1 MTPAP
6 FVMDSLRQHWKD
18 QVKQRERI
26 GPAWNCRDF
35 PNLVFT
41 HADGSHL
48 SQPSVWKILQKL
60 LAKAGLE
67 HHRFHDLRHTYVV
80 NSIRA
85 GDDIKTIQE
94 NAGHYSA
101 SFTLDRYGHVTETM
115 KRESADRMQSFYAA
129 L

>member
-1 MTPAP
+1 M
-6 FVMDSLRQHWKD
+6 LRVVH
-18 QVKQRERI
+18 
-26 GPAWNCRDF
+26 
-35 PNLVFT
+35 
-41 HADGSHL
+41 
-48 SQPSVWKILQKL
+48 
-60 LAKAGLE
+60 
-67 HHRFHDLRHTYVV
+67 VV

-101 SFTLDRYGHVTETM
+101 SFTLDWYGHVTETM